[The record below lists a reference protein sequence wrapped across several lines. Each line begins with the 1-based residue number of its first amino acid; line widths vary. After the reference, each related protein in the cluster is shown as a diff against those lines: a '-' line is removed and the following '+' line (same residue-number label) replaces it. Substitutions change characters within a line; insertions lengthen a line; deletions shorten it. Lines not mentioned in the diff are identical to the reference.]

1 MVLAG
6 IAELEDG
13 LNIKHDP
20 TECSK
25 NRVHMMDAAFLV
37 QTRPTSD
44 HTRRRHAVQYMLRHV
59 WRKAVG
65 VSAGRNKG
73 QSAPSTTSTPTPV
86 WCNTVFVQTRSTL
99 TLSASLFIRDVRV
112 QHVFTSPDD

>member
-44 HTRRRHAVQYMLRHV
+44 HTRRRHAVH
-59 WRKAVG
+59 A
-65 VSAGRNKG
+65 SACVEKG
-73 QSAPSTTSTPTPV
+73 SGGFCWQKQRAERTVNNQHP
-86 WCNTVFVQTRSTL
+86 NTCVV
-99 TLSASLFIRDVRV
+99 
-112 QHVFTSPDD
+112 